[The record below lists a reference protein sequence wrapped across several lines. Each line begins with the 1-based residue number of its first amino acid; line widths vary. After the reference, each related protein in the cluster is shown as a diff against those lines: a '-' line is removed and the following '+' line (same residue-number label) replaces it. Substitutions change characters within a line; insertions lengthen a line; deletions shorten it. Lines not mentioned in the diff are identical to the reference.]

1 MRLYIG
7 VLCTEEFLSL
17 LHSAVLDFVH
27 VITASIES
35 MERETFAVLICK
47 QGTHGRLDRK

>member
-1 MRLYIG
+1 MRLHIG
-7 VLCTEEFLSL
+7 VLCTEELLSL

-35 MERETFAVLICK
+35 MEREAFTILICK
-47 QGTHGRLDRK
+47 QGTHSCLDRK